1 MIFFTFFTGEI
12 FTFKNA
18 YHVGKKMGEIIL
30 LPEIL
35 KIGLYN
41 VFFLNPLRFIFP
53 IGEKVFPA
61 GV

>member
-1 MIFFTFFTGEI
+1 
-12 FTFKNA
+12 
-18 YHVGKKMGEIIL
+18 MGEIIL
-30 LPEIL
+30 LQEIL

-41 VFFLNPLRFIFP
+41 VFFLNPIIFIFP